1 MKKRTKKNLKKKE
14 IIFIL
19 ISLLV
24 AIIILTTVYF
34 YFEFQ
39 PEEVTEESVLY
50 LGMMVHLESWDEE
63 TIDEDLFNRHVEVIR
78 TMADVFEKYDAKL
91 TFESREQ
98 LSQGIINWEDNILQ
112 ELYDR
117 GHGIGAHAD
126 LGGTPIEQGK
136 FIQLLTTRKREM
148 DNLLT
153 TDVRH
158 VSGICSENDWV
169 EATIEAGYEF
179 TTGGVAYCVM
189 SMPEELRPEE
199 YKNCANPGECHDAF
213 PSEIE
218 DRIHPWRISSGLN
231 WIEEDPDGE
240 LVFFPSSSVLYN
252 LYEDSLGTATYGTNA
267 EFTEE
272 DLDEFFIRLDKALTY
287 VDSEQFNMMYFSWS
301 IGSRE
306 RVNNNIDLFEQWF
319 ERLQHYIDSGQV
331 EWQTIPGMY
340 DLYLDWEGRQ

>member
-1 MKKRTKKNLKKKE
+1 MKKRRKNNFKNKK

-19 ISLLV
+19 ITLLV
-24 AIIILTTVYF
+24 AIIVLTIF
-34 YFEFQ
+34 YFVSQ
-39 PEEVTEESVLY
+39 PDEITEEPVLY
-50 LGMMVHLESWDEE
+50 LGMMVHLEGWDNEGV
-63 TIDEDLFNRHVEVIR
+63 DEDLFDRHVEITR
-78 TMADVFEKYDAKL
+78 TMADVFEKYNAKL
-91 TFESREQ
+91 TFESREH
-98 LSQGIINWEDNILQ
+98 LSQGITNWGNNILQ

-117 GHGIGAHAD
+117 GHGIGVHAD

-153 TDVRH
+153 VDVRH

-169 EATIEAGYEF
+169 EAAIEAGYEF

-199 YKNCANPGECHDAF
+199 YKNCPNPGECHDAF

-231 WIEEDPDGE
+231 WVEEDPNGK
-240 LVFFPSSSVLYN
+240 LVFFPSSTVLYN
-252 LYEDSLGTATYGTNA
+252 LYEDSLGTATYGTGA
-267 EFTEE
+267 EFTGE
-272 DLDEFFIRLDKALTY
+272 DLDEFFIRLNEALTY
-287 VDSEQFNMMYFSWS
+287 VDPQEFNMMYFAWS
-301 IGSRE
+301 IGSKE
-306 RVNNNIDLFEQWF
+306 RVDNSIDLFEQWF
-319 ERLQHYIDSGQV
+319 ERLQPYIDSGQV

-340 DLYLDWEGRQ
+340 DLYLDWENTQ